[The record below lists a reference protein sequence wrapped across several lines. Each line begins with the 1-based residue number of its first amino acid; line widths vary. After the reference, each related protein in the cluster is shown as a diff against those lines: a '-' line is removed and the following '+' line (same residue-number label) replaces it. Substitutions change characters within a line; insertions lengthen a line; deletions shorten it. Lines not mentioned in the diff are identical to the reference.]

1 MMLKSKLITGL
12 VGLTL
17 LGSSSAFAAIQTTP
31 TNSKATYAKTKYP
44 IVFNHGM
51 FGFTRLGVPE
61 FGLDYFYQVLPD
73 LASNGATVYAT
84 QVSPLN
90 STEVRGEQLVK
101 QVEEVLAI
109 TGAKKVNLIGHSH
122 GGPTT
127 RYAAGVMPSKIAS
140 VTTVAGVNKGSKV
153 ADLLLSTGVGA
164 QVVSAFVEAT
174 LMPVMNWAQG
184 KPNLPSNMNASL
196 KSLSTEGSLAFN
208 KRFPNG
214 IPTTECGQGTA
225 VTNGIYNY
233 SWTGNKTVTNV
244 LDPDTIV
251 VGLAGLAFGFTDND
265 GLVGTCS
272 AHFGKVIRD
281 DYAHNHLDEVNQI
294 LGLRGLFSPDPV
306 ELYRQHANRLKLAGL

>member
-1 MMLKSKLITGL
+1 MMLKSKLIIGL

-17 LGSSSAFAAIQTTP
+17 LGSSSAFAAVQTTP
-31 TNSKATYAKTKYP
+31 TNSKASYAKTKYP

-51 FGFTRLGVPE
+51 FGFTRLGTAD
-61 FGLDYFYQVLPD
+61 FGLDYFYRVLPD
-73 LASNGATVYAT
+73 LAKNGATVYAT

-90 STEVRGEQLVK
+90 STEIRGEQLVR

-153 ADLLLSTGVGA
+153 ADLLLSTGLGA
-164 QVVSAFVEAT
+164 AVVSSFVEAT

-184 KPNLPSNMNASL
+184 KPNLPTNMNASL
-196 KSLSTEGSLAFN
+196 KSLSTQGALAFN

-214 IPTTECGQGTA
+214 VPTTECGQGA
-225 VTNGIYNY
+225 SVSNGIYNY

-244 LDPDTIV
+244 LDPDTLV
-251 VGLAGLAFGFTDND
+251 VGLAGLAFGFSPSD

-272 AHFGKVIRD
+272 AHFGKVIRN

-294 LGLRGLFSPDPV
+294 MGLRGLFSPDPV
-306 ELYRQHANRLKLAGL
+306 EQFRQHANRLKLAGL